1 MKTWEWVVW
10 LEEDFGGFP
19 KSPRSISGISGTY
32 DTTLL
37 HKRITLTSTDFIE
50 HAWGSIS
57 LEEPKFWF
65 QVLHWLVTILHQTL
79 KSLGN
84 QQLGKG
90 LRVLENR
97 GGKTRHSSIYL
108 GVQYAGG
115 KRLPNTD
122 FDFLTLLQEQVLFRK
137 NSSDMVDFFP
147 KVNIFWKLFVLCFLN
162 TLKEKFWSISLVTLI
177 SHVNK
182 ICFLNTRNTSF
193 LLQTFSFPVTKI
205 KPFF

>member
-1 MKTWEWVVW
+1 MGVSGMVGRRFWRFSKKSSKYLWHLGDLWYNSAPQKNYPNQHRLHWTCMRFH
-10 LEEDFGGFP
+10 LTGGTKILIP
-19 KSPRSISGISGTY
+19 S
-32 DTTLL
+32 
-37 HKRITLTSTDFIE
+37 ITL
-50 HAWGSIS
+50 IS
-57 LEEPKFWF
+57 HYPASNFEI
-65 QVLHWLVTILHQTL
+65 TC
-79 KSLGN
+79 N
-84 QQLGKG
+84 QRLGKG

-182 ICFLNTRNTSF
+182 ICFLNTRKHFFLIADF
-193 LLQTFSFPVTKI
+193 LLPSYQN
-205 KPFF
+205 